1 MSGPGQPIAV
11 VALVFLALILWAPV
25 EAFNKPIGLILL
37 AVLMVLG
44 TEALRRQAAGEFPDA
59 RLAWVF

>member
-1 MSGPGQPIAV
+1 M